1 MYKTMST
8 DQVLFGDHMSQS
20 LNSSK
25 GVYMG
30 EYSRVFKGNTRNLDC
45 RL

>member
-8 DQVLFGDHMSQS
+8 DQVFGDHMSYS

-30 EYSRVFKGNTRNLDC
+30 EYDRGY
-45 RL
+45 